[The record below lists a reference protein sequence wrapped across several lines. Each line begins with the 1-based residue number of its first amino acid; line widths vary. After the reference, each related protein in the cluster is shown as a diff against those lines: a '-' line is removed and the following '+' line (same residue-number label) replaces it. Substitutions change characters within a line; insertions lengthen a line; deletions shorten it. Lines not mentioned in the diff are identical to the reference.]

1 MPCILSVG
9 SSPRKDGGPA
19 HVSFSGGDGATSP
32 GPRGWA
38 GDSAGTWLG
47 GRVAVCRK
55 SWARILTC
63 ATGESSGFDL
73 GPRTQLETPG
83 HGARQER
90 PASGRGQHPHWAAPW
105 GGFNFSLAAPFP
117 WSSAKCDSF
126 RGFPVHVPVV
136 QVQEAVCSSPTL
148 VASGFK
154 NKAGDV
160 TGLPTSTEAQAG
172 ARLWAG

>member
-1 MPCILSVG
+1 M
-9 SSPRKDGGPA
+9 
-19 HVSFSGGDGATSP
+19 
-32 GPRGWA
+32 
-38 GDSAGTWLG
+38 
-47 GRVAVCRK
+47 AVCRK

-83 HGARQER
+83 HGAWQER
-90 PASGRGQHPHWAAPW
+90 PASGRGQHPCWAAPW

-148 VASGFK
+148 VGSGFK